1 MDVSSS
7 KLNADCSFPDE
18 PSNLTQQSLLNRI
31 TTRIRQSLELNEILS
46 ATVAEVRAFLGT
58 DRVKVY
64 KFFPDGHGLVIAESI
79 REDRLPSLLGLNF
92 PADDIPL
99 PARELFLK
107 ARQRSVVDLST
118 QQIGFSPLNCTE
130 TGSELEDHDIRF
142 RPIDPCHVE
151 YLKAMGVQ
159 SSVVVPIVI
168 EQSTFE
174 QVNIEA
180 GALTGLNKGQRLWG
194 LLVSH
199 HAQPRQVEEAELE
212 LIQAVVDQMAVAIG
226 QATLLDRVRE
236 QAAQEAGVNRVTA
249 LLYTKPTVPLEI
261 ALTEMVAVMQ
271 GTGGRLYLSHTASEQ
286 SAELYC
292 CGDQPARLDHDR
304 LIEENALWQNYL
316 HSTQAVEITD
326 AESRPWSVDWMRKNY
341 SLSPQVR
348 SSTRSN
354 TVWAIADIYREPL
367 FRVLSPAFQSTPI
380 RGVMI
385 LPLYFDTELLGC
397 ITIFRDEVEEELRW
411 AGFHHPD
418 SRQLAPRQSFEAWRQ
433 IKSGQSQPW
442 TDAEIRL
449 AEALGERFSG
459 AINQYQLYQQVQTL
473 NTHLEEQIKERTA
486 ELHRSTAIA
495 NQQRALTNIL
505 SKLQKALDL
514 DTIFQTTT
522 QEAQRL
528 LDVDH
533 VAVYQFDEDW
543 GGSFIHDFRA
553 VKPKWE
559 QIVYSTREVWNDS
572 HLQETKGGRY
582 RHHHVSVVNDVSQ
595 AGFSPCHLETYN
607 YYQIKA
613 FLIAPVF
620 VGSRLWGLIG
630 AYQHSNPYE
639 WQPLEVDFITQLAT
653 HLGVAVQQAGATE
666 KVQNQAQQLAII
678 AEQQHTLTNVISKIR
693 ESLDLETIFATT
705 TREVRRLLQVERVV
719 VFQFLPGAKYSQGEV
734 VAEDVHPDYRSIL
747 GYDVKGD
754 CFQDRYT
761 ASPGTHQVFAIDDL
775 NTCNLHPCYI
785 EMMQGLQVQAHLVVP
800 LFRSNILWGLLA
812 IHQCSAPR
820 QWQVKER
827 EFAIQIS
834 TQLGVALQQ
843 TEFLRQAQQSKE
855 SADAASQ
862 AKSDFLSHMSHE
874 LRTPLNAILGY
885 VEIMQRDPELRDT
898 QTEQLGII
906 GRSGEHLLSLINDV
920 LEMSRIEAGQL
931 ALTQV
936 SFDLYRLL
944 DSLQDMLEAKAE
956 LQRLQLQFERT
967 AIVPQFVFADEGK
980 LRQVLIN
987 LLGNGL
993 NYTEKG
999 QVLLQVDTSE
1009 QIGQR
1014 GDTCQLTFAV
1024 MDTGPGLKTSDIDQ
1038 LFEAFTQTD
1047 SGYRAQEGTGLGLPI
1062 SRRFVQLMG
1071 GDIEVDSTV
1080 GQGSTF
1086 RFTIPATLVDAA
1098 EVHTVKPARQV
1109 VALAAGQPTYRLL
1122 IVEDKWANRQLM
1134 QQWLAPFGFDIR
1146 EAVNGKEALAIW
1158 QEWAPHLIWMDMR
1171 MPVMDGYKATREI
1184 KAQCG
1189 DNPPVIIA
1197 LTANAFEEDRLYAL
1211 SVGCDDFVRKPCQ
1224 ESTILDK
1231 IAEHLGVQ
1239 YIYTE
1244 PEQSEPDALQE
1255 MESVHPEDL
1264 KILVADDN
1272 TLNQQLMVQRLVHLG
1287 YSADV
1292 VGDGQQ
1298 VVEACQNQTYD
1309 LILLDV
1315 QMPKMNGLE
1324 VVQSLHQQ
1332 GIRPYIIGVSGRTL
1346 PEERQ
1351 ECLDAGMSNYL
1362 CKPVSLDEL
1371 KTALSQYRPLSET
1384 SLPKDVKPALL
1395 EQSAIQTLID
1405 IGGDDGGSFL
1415 VSVIDNFLKD
1425 AKPMFEGLQDA
1436 IANTNHVQINEIAHS
1451 LKSMSA
1457 SMGATQLTQQLKEL
1471 EHMSKLENL
1480 TISPTWMNK
1489 LNQEFEAVGLALTL
1503 EKQNYQT
1510 SSVVSS

>member
-1 MDVSSS
+1 MDISSS
-7 KLNADCSFPDE
+7 KLNTDCSYPDV
-18 PSNLTQQSLLNRI
+18 PSKLTQQSLLNRI

-79 REDRLPSLLGLNF
+79 REDHLPSLLGLNF

-99 PARELFLK
+99 PARELYLK

-118 QQIGFSPLNCTE
+118 QQIGFSPLNCAE
-130 TGSELEDHDIRF
+130 TGSELESHDIRF

-168 EQSTFE
+168 EQSSLE
-174 QVNIEA
+174 QIQSESEVVS
-180 GALTGLNKGQRLWG
+180 GLNQGQRLWG

-199 HAQPRQVEEAELE
+199 HAQPRQVEESELE

-236 QAAQEAGVNRVTA
+236 QAVLEAGVNHVTA
-249 LLYTKPTVPLEI
+249 LLYTKPTVQLEV
-261 ALTEMVAVMQ
+261 ALAEMVAVMQ
-271 GTGGRLYLSHTASEQ
+271 GTGGRLYLSHTTSEQ

-292 CGDQPARLDHDR
+292 CGDQPSTLDHDR

-316 HSTQAVEITD
+316 NSTQSVDTPD
-326 AESRPWSVDWMRKNY
+326 TESRPWSVDWMRKNY
-341 SLSPQVR
+341 ALSPQAR
-348 SSTRSN
+348 SSARSK

-385 LPLYFDTELLGC
+385 LPLYFDKELLGC
-397 ITIFRDEVEEELRW
+397 ITIFRNEVEEELCW

-433 IKSGQSQPW
+433 IKAGQSQPW
-442 TDAEIRL
+442 TDAEVRL
-449 AEALGERFSG
+449 AEALGERFSA

-543 GGSFIHDFRA
+543 GGSFINNFRA
-553 VKPKWE
+553 VKPEWKE
-559 QIVYSTREVWNDS
+559 VVYSTRDVWNDS

-582 RHHHVSVVNDVSQ
+582 RHNHVSVVNDVSK
-595 AGFSPCHLETYN
+595 AGLSPCHLETYH

-630 AYQHSNPYE
+630 AYQHSNPYK
-639 WQPLEVDFITQLAT
+639 WKSLEVDFITQLAT

-666 KVQNQAQQLAII
+666 KVQNQAQQLAVI

-693 ESLDLETIFATT
+693 ESLDLETIFNTT
-705 TREVRRLLQVERVV
+705 TREVRRLLQVDRVV
-719 VFQFLPGAKYSQGEV
+719 VFQFLPDVQYSQGEV
-734 VAEDVHPDYRSIL
+734 IAEDVHPDYRSIL

-775 NTCNLHPCYI
+775 NTCNLDPCYV

-843 TEFLRQAQQSKE
+843 TEFLNQAQQSKE
-855 SADAASQ
+855 AADAASQ
-862 AKSDFLSHMSHE
+862 AKSDFLAHMSHE

-885 VEIMQRDPELRDT
+885 VEIMQRDPQLGET
-898 QTEQLGII
+898 QTEHLGII

-944 DSLQDMLEAKAE
+944 DSLQDMLEAKAK
-956 LQRLQLQFERT
+956 LQGLQLYFERSAT
-967 AIVPQFVFADEGK
+967 VPQFVFADEGK

-999 QVLLQVDTSE
+999 QVLLQVDTPE
-1009 QIGQR
+1009 QSGQPGR
-1014 GDTCQLTFAV
+1014 ACQLTFAV
-1024 MDTGPGLKTSDIDQ
+1024 MDTGPGIKASDVDQ

-1086 RFTIPATLVDAA
+1086 RFTIPVTLADAA
-1098 EVHTVKPARQV
+1098 EVHTVKPTRQV
-1109 VALAAGQPTYRLL
+1109 VSLAPGQPTYRLL
-1122 IVEDKWANRQLM
+1122 VVEDKWANRQLM

-1146 EAVNGKEALAIW
+1146 EAVNGEEALAVW

-1231 IAEHLGVQ
+1231 LAEHLGVQ
-1239 YIYTE
+1239 YIYSE
-1244 PEQSEPDALQE
+1244 PEPSESDSLEE
-1255 MESVHPEDL
+1255 MASIQPEDL
-1264 KILVADDN
+1264 RILVADDN

-1287 YSADV
+1287 YSADAV
-1292 VGDGQQ
+1292 SDGQQ
-1298 VVEACQNQTYD
+1298 VVAACQTQTYD

-1324 VVQSLHQQ
+1324 VVQTLRQQ
-1332 GIRPYIIGVSGRTL
+1332 EFCPYIIGVSGRTL
-1346 PEERQ
+1346 PEEKQ
-1351 ECLDAGMSNYL
+1351 ECLDAGMQDYL
-1362 CKPVSLDEL
+1362 CKPVSLEDL
-1371 KTALSQYRPLSET
+1371 KTALSQYHPPSDLA
-1384 SLPKDVKPALL
+1384 LPQAMNPALL
-1395 EQSAIQTLID
+1395 EEAAIQALVE

-1415 VSVIDNFLKD
+1415 VSVIDNFLRD
-1425 AKPMFEGLQDA
+1425 AEPMLAGLKDA
-1436 IANTNHVQINEIAHS
+1436 IAATNYVQINEIAHS

-1457 SMGATQLTQQLKEL
+1457 SMGATQLAHQLKEL

-1480 TISPTWMNK
+1480 AISSTWINK
-1489 LNQEFEAVGLALTL
+1489 LEQEFEAVRLALTM

-1510 SSVVSS
+1510 SAVSS

>member
-18 PSNLTQQSLLNRI
+18 PSKLTQQSLLNRI
-31 TTRIRQSLELNEILS
+31 TTRIRQSLELDEILS

-79 REDRLPSLLGLNF
+79 REDHLPSLLGLNF

-99 PARELFLK
+99 PARELYLK

-130 TGSELEDHDIRF
+130 TGTILEHQDIRF

-168 EQSTFE
+168 EHSSFE
-174 QVNIEA
+174 QTNIEA
-180 GALTGLNKGQRLWG
+180 DAVSGLNQGQRLWG

-199 HAQPRQVEEAELE
+199 HAQPRQVEESELE

-249 LLYTKPTVPLEI
+249 LLYTKPTVQLEV
-261 ALTEMVAVMQ
+261 ALAEMVAVMQ
-271 GTGGRLYLSHTASEQ
+271 GAGGRLYLSHTLEG
-286 SAELYC
+286 SAELHC
-292 CGDQPARLDHDR
+292 CGDQPAKLDHDR
-304 LIEENALWQNYL
+304 PIEENTLWQNYL
-316 HSTQAVEITD
+316 HSTRSAGTTD
-326 AESRPWSVDWMRKNY
+326 AKDRPWSVDWMRKNY
-341 SLSPQVR
+341 AFSPKTRTSAR
-348 SSTRSN
+348 SDTI
-354 TVWAIADIYREPL
+354 WAIADIYREPL
-367 FRVLSPAFQSTPI
+367 FRVFGPAFQSTAI

-397 ITIFRDEVEEELRW
+397 ITIFRNEVEEELCW

-418 SRQLAPRQSFEAWRQ
+418 SRQLAPRQSFEAWKQ
-433 IKSGQSQPW
+433 IKEGQSQPW

-449 AEALGERFSG
+449 AEALGERFSA
-459 AINQYQLYQQVQTL
+459 AINQYQLYQQVQIL

-495 NQQRALTNIL
+495 NQQVALTNIL

-514 DTIFQTTT
+514 RTIFQTTT

-543 GGSFIHDFRA
+543 GGSFIHEFRA
-553 VKPKWE
+553 VKSEWE
-559 QIVYSTREVWNDS
+559 KIVYSTREVWNDS

-582 RHHHVSVVNDVSQ
+582 RHRHVSVVNDVSQ

-630 AYQHSNPYE
+630 AYQHSGPHE

-653 HLGVAVQQAGATE
+653 HLGVAVQQAGAAE

-719 VFQFLPGAKYSQGEV
+719 VFQFLPGVKYNQGEV

-761 ASPGTHQVFAIDDL
+761 ASPGVHQVFAIDDL
-775 NTCNLHPCYI
+775 DTCDLHPCYI
-785 EMMQGLQVQAHLVVP
+785 EVMKDLQVQAQLVVP

-820 QWQVKER
+820 NWQVKER

-843 TEFLRQAQQSKE
+843 TEFLSQAQQSKE
-855 SADAASQ
+855 AADAASQ
-862 AKSDFLSHMSHE
+862 AKSDFLAHMSHE

-885 VEIMQRDPELRDT
+885 VEIMQRDSNLGIT

-944 DSLQDMLEAKAE
+944 ESLQDMLEAKAA
-956 LQRLQLQFERT
+956 LQGLQLTFERT
-967 AIVPQFVFADEGK
+967 ADVPQFVLADEGK

-999 QVLLQVDTSE
+999 QVLLQVDTTTQLE
-1009 QIGQR
+1009 QQGE
-1014 GDTCQLTFAV
+1014 TCQLTFAV
-1024 MDTGPGLKTSDIDQ
+1024 MDTGPGINASDSDQ

-1071 GDIEVDSTV
+1071 GDIEVESTV

-1086 RFTIPATLVDAA
+1086 QFSIPVILVDAA
-1098 EVHTVKPARQV
+1098 EVHTVQPTRR
-1109 VALAAGQPTYRLL
+1109 ALALAPGQPTYRLL

-1134 QQWLAPFGFDIR
+1134 QQWLKPFGFDIR
-1146 EAVNGKEALAIW
+1146 EAINGKEALEIW
-1158 QEWAPHLIWMDMR
+1158 REWAPHLIWMDMR
-1171 MPVMDGYKATREI
+1171 MPIMDGYKATRKI

-1189 DNPPVIIA
+1189 DHPPVIIA

-1211 SVGCDDFVRKPCQ
+1211 SAGCNDFVRKPCK

-1231 IAEHLGVQ
+1231 LAEHLGVQ
-1239 YIYTE
+1239 YTYT
-1244 PEQSEPDALQE
+1244 EQSEPETMQE
-1255 MESVHPEDL
+1255 MASIQPEDL

-1292 VGDGQQ
+1292 VSDGQQ
-1298 VVEACQNQTYD
+1298 VVEACQNQIYD
-1309 LILLDV
+1309 LVLLDV

-1324 VVQSLHQQ
+1324 VVQALSQQ
-1332 GIRPYIIGVSGRTL
+1332 GICPYVIGVSGRTL
-1346 PEERQ
+1346 PEEKQ
-1351 ECLDAGMSNYL
+1351 ECLDAGMQDYL

-1371 KTALSQYRPLSET
+1371 KTALSQYHPPSKQSTPEELH
-1384 SLPKDVKPALL
+1384 PARL
-1395 EQSAIQTLID
+1395 EQSAIQALVE
-1405 IGGDDGGSFL
+1405 IGGDDDGSFL
-1415 VSVIDNFLKD
+1415 VSVIDNFLRD
-1425 AKPMFEGLQDA
+1425 AEPMLTGLKDA
-1436 IANTNHVQINEIAHS
+1436 IATTNYVQINEISHS

-1457 SMGATQLTQQLKEL
+1457 SMGATQLAHQLKEL

-1480 TISPTWMNK
+1480 AISSTWMSK
-1489 LNQEFEAVGLALTL
+1489 LDQEFEAVRLALTL

-1510 SSVVSS
+1510 SVVSS